1 MQRLIYDNGTER
13 QVTNEQAEAIWG
25 NGLTLGQVQNRVD
38 TGWEFID
45 AVELGKNYVLMDGDI
60 CLKYDDDIRT
70 LYIPLFMINKLGIR
84 PSNTRKLTH
93 NLSLGK
99 SLKNAVSNMF
109 GGIFDRKLAA
119 ELAAIDDTELLKD
132 RELKKMRKRARQAE
146 RRREIK
152 EAYRLERDKERRPHM
167 YDGTQQQHSFGEYAQ
182 YLADSYTFKCKE
194 ATR

>member
-13 QVTNEQAEAIWG
+13 QLTKEQAEAVWS
-25 NGLTLGQVQNRVD
+25 NGLTLAQVQNRVD

-45 AVELGKNYVLMDGDI
+45 AVELGKSYVLMDGDI
-60 CLKYDDDIRT
+60 CLKYEDDTRT
-70 LYIPLFMINKLGIR
+70 LYVPLFMIDKLGIR
-84 PSNTRKLTH
+84 HNGTRKLTH

-109 GGIFDRKLAA
+109 GGLLDRKLAA
-119 ELAAIDDTELLKD
+119 ELAAIDDTEILKD
-132 RELKKMRKRARQAE
+132 RQMKNMRLQARKAE
-146 RRREIK
+146 RRRGLK
-152 EAYRLERDKERRPHM
+152 EMYRIERDKKRRPHM
-167 YDGTQQQHSFGEYAQ
+167 YDGTEQQHSFGEYAQ